1 MNPSKRCALKTFA
14 TAWNFIPWDKV
25 YEKVRSLQRRIA
37 KAISEGKPGRAKA
50 LQWILT
56 HSLAAKLMAV
66 KRVTENKGKNTP
78 GVDGVLWE
86 TSKEKLKAAK
96 SLSRKGYIVKPLRR
110 VYIRKK
116 NGKERPLGIPT
127 MKDRAMQALFL
138 TALDPVSET
147 TADFSSYGFRRKR
160 SCHDAI
166 ERCYIHLARKDSAIS
181 ILEGDIKGCF
191 DNINHDWITSNIPI
205 DKRVVTKWLKAGFI
219 EKNKLFPTKAG
230 TPQGGIIS
238 PTLANMVLDG
248 LEEAI
253 YKSVNTRIRKH
264 DGCRRN
270 YHKIHFV
277 RYADDFVVTG
287 ASKEVLMNV
296 VKPVIAEF
304 LSARGLTLSET
315 KTKITDVYT
324 GFDFLGQNI
333 RKFSNG
339 KLLIR
344 PSKEN
349 FKSVLSKIKQIII
362 INRGAPTV
370 KLIRRLNSVITGWTN
385 YHRHVAA
392 SKYFVDLDRFIWFYL
407 WKWAKRRHANKGQ
420 CWIADKYFKRVGAR
434 KWNFF
439 GTFENGTEILLKH
452 ASDTHIKRHV
462 LINGKANPYCALWDK
477 YYRRRY
483 AMSKA
488 S

>member
-78 GVDGVLWE
+78 GVDGVLWK

-110 VYIRKK
+110 VYIKKK

-296 VKPVIAEF
+296 VKPVIADF

>member
-37 KAISEGKPGRAKA
+37 KAISEGKPGKAKA

-78 GVDGVLWE
+78 GVDGVLWK

-110 VYIRKK
+110 VYIKKK

-191 DNINHDWITSNIPI
+191 DNINHDWITSNILI

-296 VKPVIAEF
+296 VKPVIADF

-392 SKYFVDLDRFIWFYL
+392 SKHFVDLDRFIWFYL

>member
-37 KAISEGKPGRAKA
+37 KAISEGKHGRAKA

-56 HSLAAKLMAV
+56 HSLAAKLLAV

-296 VKPVIAEF
+296 VKPVIADF

-324 GFDFLGQNI
+324 GFDFLGHNI

-392 SKYFVDLDRFIWFYL
+392 SKHFVDLDRFIWFYL

-434 KWNFF
+434 KWNLF

>member
-14 TAWNFIPWDKV
+14 VAWNFIQWDKV

-37 KAISEGKPGRAKA
+37 KAISEVKPGTAIA

-56 HSLAAKLMAV
+56 HSLPAKLLAV

-78 GVDGVLWE
+78 GVDRVLWK
-86 TSKEKLKAAK
+86 SPKDKIKAAL
-96 SLSRKGYIVKPLRR
+96 SLGRHGYTVKPLRR
-110 VYIRKK
+110 VYIEKK
-116 NGKERPLGIPT
+116 NGKKRPLGIPT
-127 MKDRAMQALFL
+127 MKDRAMQALYL
-138 TALDPVSET
+138 SALDPVSET
-147 TADFSSYGFRRKR
+147 TADCSSYGFRQKR

-166 ERCYIHLARKDSAIS
+166 ERCYIHLSRQDSATA
-181 ILEGDIKGCF
+181 ILEGDITGCF
-191 DNINHDWITSNIPI
+191 DNISHDWIIGNIPI
-205 DKRVVTKWLKAGFI
+205 DKQVVTKWLKAGFI
-219 EKNKLFPTKAG
+219 EEKKLFPTKAG

-270 YHKIHFV
+270 YHKIHFI

-287 ASKEVLMNV
+287 ASKEVLTNV
-296 VKPVIAEF
+296 IKPVITEF
-304 LSARGLTLSET
+304 LAERGLTLSET

-344 PSKEN
+344 PSKDN
-349 FKSVLSKIKQIII
+349 FKSVLSKIKLIIREH
-362 INRGAPTV
+362 RGLRTV
-370 KLIRRLNSVITGWTN
+370 DLIRRLNSVITGWTN
-385 YHRHVAA
+385 YHKHIVSSKDFVA
-392 SKYFVDLDRFIWFYL
+392 LDRFTWFFL
-407 WKWAKRRHANKGQ
+407 WKWAKRRHSNKGHY
-420 CWIADKYFKRVGAR
+420 WIAKNYFKKVGKR
-434 KWNFF
+434 KWTFF
-439 GTFENGTEILLKH
+439 GTFENGTEIFLKY
-452 ASDTHIKRHV
+452 ASDTIIKRHV
-462 LINGKANPYCALWDK
+462 LINGKANPYCAKWDK

-483 AMSKA
+483 AMRKA

>member
-25 YEKVRSLQRRIA
+25 KSIVRSLQRRIA
-37 KAISEGKPGRAKA
+37 KAISEGYRNKAKA
-50 LQWILT
+50 LQWLLT
-56 HSLAAKLMAV
+56 HSYAAKLLAV
-66 KRVTENKGKNTP
+66 KRVTENSGKNTP
-78 GVDGVLWE
+78 GVDGVLWKSP
-86 TSKEKLKAAK
+86 TIKLKAAK

-110 VYIRKK
+110 VYILKK
-116 NGKERPLGIPT
+116 NGKQRPLGIPT

-138 TALDPVSET
+138 SALDPVSET
-147 TADFSSYGFRRKR
+147 TADLCSYGFRRKR

-166 ERCYIHLARKDSAIS
+166 ERCYIHLSRNDSATW

-191 DNINHDWITSNIPI
+191 DNISHDWIINNILT
-205 DKRVVTKWLKAGFI
+205 DKVIVTKWLKAGFI
-219 EKNKLFPTKAG
+219 DKNKLYPTKEG

-277 RYADDFVVTG
+277 RYADDFIVTG
-287 ASKEVLMNV
+287 SSEEVLMNV
-296 VKPVIAEF
+296 VKPIIVNF
-304 LSARGLTLSET
+304 LSERGLTLSET
-315 KTKITDVYT
+315 KTKITNVYN

-344 PSKEN
+344 PSKDN
-349 FKSVLSKIKQIII
+349 FKSVLSKIKNIII
-362 INRGAPTV
+362 EYRGAPTV
-370 KLIRRLNSVITGWTN
+370 ELIRRLNSVITGWAN

-392 SKYFVDLDRFIWFYL
+392 RNYFVDLDRFLWFYL
-407 WKWAKRRHANKGQ
+407 WKWAKRRHSNKGNR
-420 CWIADKYFKRVGAR
+420 WIADKYFKKIGNR
-434 KWNFF
+434 KWSFF
-439 GTFENGTEILLKH
+439 GTFDNGTEILLKH
-452 ASDTHIKRHV
+452 ASDTLIKRHV
-462 LINGKANPYCALWDK
+462 LIIGKANPYSALWTSTISVD
-477 YYRRRY
+477 
-483 AMSKA
+483 S

>member
-1 MNPSKRCALKTFA
+1 MNRSKRCALKTFI
-14 TAWNFIPWDKV
+14 TTWNLIPWDKA
-25 YEKVRSLQRRIA
+25 YKIVRSLQRRIA
-37 KAISEGKPGRAKA
+37 KAISEGYRNKARA
-50 LQWILT
+50 LQWLLT
-56 HSLAAKLMAV
+56 HSFAAKLLAV
-66 KRVTENKGKNTP
+66 KRVTENKGKNTS
-78 GVDGVLWE
+78 GVDGVLWK
-86 TSKEKLKAAK
+86 TSKDKLKAAN
-96 SLSRKGYIVKPLRR
+96 SLSRKGYVVNPLRR
-110 VYIRKK
+110 VYINKK
-116 NGKERPLGIPT
+116 NGKKRPLGIPT

-138 TALDPVSET
+138 SALDPVSET

-166 ERCYIHLARKDSAIS
+166 ERCYIHLARNDSATS
-181 ILEGDIKGCF
+181 ILEGDITGCF
-191 DNINHDWITSNIPI
+191 DNINHDWITDNILI

-219 EKNKLFPTKAG
+219 DKNKLFPTKAG

-253 YKSVNTRIRKH
+253 YKSVNTRIRKY

-270 YHKIHFV
+270 YHKIHSV

-304 LSARGLTLSET
+304 LTARGLTLSET

-349 FKSVLSKIKQIII
+349 FKTVLSKIKYIII
-362 INRGAPTV
+362 KHRGAPTV
-370 KLIRRLNSVITGWTN
+370 DLIRRLNSVITGWSN

-392 SKYFVDLDRFIWFYL
+392 ARYFADLDRFIWFYL
-407 WKWAKRRHANKGQ
+407 WKWAKRRHSNKGHY
-420 CWIADKYFKRVGAR
+420 WIANKYFKKVGNR
-434 KWNFF
+434 KWTFF
-439 GTFENGTEILLKH
+439 GTFDNRTEIFLKY
-452 ASDTHIKRHV
+452 ASDTYIKRHV
-462 LINGKANPYCALWDK
+462 LINGKANPYCAMWDK
-477 YYRRRY
+477 YYHRRY
-483 AMSKA
+483 AMSLTA
-488 S
+488 

>member
-1 MNPSKRCALKTFA
+1 MNPSKRCALKTLA
-14 TAWNFIPWDKV
+14 TAWYFVSWDKV
-25 YEKVRSLQRRIA
+25 YKIVRSLQRRIA
-37 KAISEGKPGRAKA
+37 KAISEGYRNRARA

-56 HSLAAKLMAV
+56 HSFAAKLLAV
-66 KRVTENKGKNTP
+66 KRVTENSGKNTP
-78 GVDGVLWE
+78 GVDGVLWK
-86 TSKEKLKAAK
+86 SPVQKLKAAE

-110 VYIRKK
+110 VCIKKK

-138 TALDPVSET
+138 SALDPVSET

-160 SCHDAI
+160 SCHDAV
-166 ERCYIHLARKDSAIS
+166 ERCYIHLSRNDSATW

-191 DNINHDWITSNIPI
+191 DNISHDWIINNILI
-205 DKRVVTKWLKAGFI
+205 DKQIVTKWLKAGFI
-219 EKNKLFPTKAG
+219 DKNKLFPTKEG

-253 YKSVNTRIRKH
+253 YKSVNTRIRKY

-277 RYADDFVVTG
+277 RYADDFIVTG
-287 ASKEVLMNV
+287 SSEDILRNV

-304 LSARGLTLSET
+304 LAARGLTLSET
-315 KTKITDVYT
+315 KTKITDVYA

-333 RKFSNG
+333 RKYSNG

-349 FKSVLSKIKQIII
+349 FKAVLSKIKQIITDHKG
-362 INRGAPTV
+362 NPTV
-370 KLIRRLNSVITGWTN
+370 ILIRRLNSVITGWTN
-385 YHRHVAA
+385 FHRHIAA
-392 SKYFVDLDRFIWFYL
+392 YKHFNDLDRFIWFYL
-407 WKWAKRRHANKGQ
+407 WKWAKRRHAKKGYY
-420 CWIADKYFKRVGAR
+420 WIADKYFKRTGSR

-439 GTFENGTEILLKH
+439 GTFDNGKEIILVH
-452 ASDTHIKRHV
+452 ASDTFIKRHV

-477 YYRRRY
+477 YFRQRY
-483 AMSKA
+483 ARKMA
-488 S
+488 A

>member
-37 KAISEGKPGRAKA
+37 KAISGGKPGRAKA

-56 HSLAAKLMAV
+56 HSLAAKLLAV
-66 KRVTENKGKNTP
+66 KRVTENKGKCTP
-78 GVDGVLWE
+78 GVDGVLWKS
-86 TSKEKLKAAK
+86 SKDKLRAAL
-96 SLSRKGYIVKPLRR
+96 SLSSKGYVVKPLRR
-110 VYIRKK
+110 VYIKKK

-127 MKDRAMQALFL
+127 MNDRAMQALFL
-138 TALDPVSET
+138 SALDPVSET
-147 TADFSSYGFRRKR
+147 SADQCSYGFRRKR

-166 ERCYIHLARKDSAIS
+166 ERCYIHLSRKDSATS
-181 ILEGDIKGCF
+181 ILEVDIKGCF
-191 DNINHDWITSNIPI
+191 DNISHDWIIDNILI
-205 DKRVVTKWLKAGFI
+205 DKKVVTKWLKAGYI
-219 EKNKLFPTKAG
+219 DKNKLYPTKEG

-270 YHKIHFV
+270 NHKIHFV
-277 RYADDFVVTG
+277 RYADDFIVTG
-287 ASKEVLMNV
+287 ATDEVLINV
-296 VKPVIAEF
+296 VKPIIVNF
-304 LSARGLTLSET
+304 LSERGLTLSET
-315 KTKITDVYT
+315 KTKITDVYS

-344 PSKEN
+344 PSKDN
-349 FKSVLSKIKQIII
+349 FKSVLSKIKNIII
-362 INRGAPTV
+362 EYRGAPTV
-370 KLIRRLNSVITGWTN
+370 ELIRRLNSVITGWAN

-392 SKYFVDLDRFIWFYL
+392 RNYFVDLDRFLWFYL
-407 WKWAKRRHANKGQ
+407 WKWAKRRHSNKGNR
-420 CWIADKYFKRVGAR
+420 WIADKYFKKIGNR
-434 KWNFF
+434 KWSFF
-439 GTFENGTEILLKH
+439 GTFDNGTEILLKH
-452 ASDTHIKRHV
+452 ASDTLIKRHV
-462 LINGKANPYCALWDK
+462 LIIGKANPYSALWDK
-477 YYRRRY
+477 YYQRRFV
-483 AMSKA
+483 MSKA

>member
-1 MNPSKRCALKTFA
+1 MNRSKRCALKTFA
-14 TAWNFIPWDKV
+14 TTWNFIPWDKA
-25 YEKVRSLQRRIA
+25 YKIVRSLQRRIA
-37 KAISEGKPGRAKA
+37 KAISEGYRNKARA
-50 LQWILT
+50 LQWLLT
-56 HSLAAKLMAV
+56 HSFAAKLLAV
-66 KRVTENKGKNTP
+66 KRVTENKGKYTP
-78 GVDGVLWE
+78 GVDGVLWI
-86 TSKEKLKAAK
+86 TSKDKLKATN
-96 SLSRKGYIVKPLRR
+96 SLSRKGYVVKPLRR
-110 VYIRKK
+110 VYINKK
-116 NGKERPLGIPT
+116 NGKKRPLGIPT

-138 TALDPVSET
+138 SALDPVSET

-166 ERCYIHLARKDSAIS
+166 ERCYIHLARKDSATS
-181 ILEGDIKGCF
+181 ILEGDITGCF
-191 DNINHDWITSNIPI
+191 DNINHDWITDNILI

-219 EKNKLFPTKAG
+219 DKNKLFPTKAG

-253 YKSVNTRIRKH
+253 YKCVNTRIRKH

-270 YHKIHFV
+270 NHKIHFI
-277 RYADDFVVTG
+277 RYADDFIVTG
-287 ASKEVLMNV
+287 SSEDVLRNV

-349 FKSVLSKIKQIII
+349 FKTVLSKIKQIII
-362 INRGAPTV
+362 KHRGAPTV
-370 KLIRRLNSVITGWTN
+370 KLIRRLNSVITGWSN
-385 YHRHVAA
+385 YHKHVASA
-392 SKYFVDLDRFIWFYL
+392 KYFADLDKFIWFYL
-407 WKWAKRRHANKGQ
+407 WKGANRRHPNKGYY
-420 CWIADKYFKRVGAR
+420 WIADKYFKKAGTR
-434 KWNFF
+434 KWTFF
-439 GTFENGTEILLKH
+439 GTFDNKSEILLKY

-462 LINGKANPYCALWDK
+462 LINGKANPYCAKWVK
-477 YYRRRY
+477 YYLRRY
-483 AMSKA
+483 AMSLTA
-488 S
+488 

>member
-25 YEKVRSLQRRIA
+25 KRIVRSLQRRIA
-37 KAISEGKPGRAKA
+37 KAISERKPNKARA
-50 LQWILT
+50 LQWLLT
-56 HSLAAKLMAV
+56 HSFSAKLLAV
-66 KRVTENKGKNTP
+66 KRVTENSGKNTP
-78 GVDGVLWE
+78 GVDGVLWKSP
-86 TSKEKLKAAK
+86 THKLKAAK

-110 VYIRKK
+110 VYIKKK

-138 TALDPVSET
+138 FALDPVSET

-166 ERCYIHLARKDSAIS
+166 ERCYIHLSRNDSATW

-191 DNINHDWITSNIPI
+191 DNISHNWIINNILTDKPI
-205 DKRVVTKWLKAGFI
+205 VTKWLKAGFI
-219 EKNKLFPTKAG
+219 DKNKLFPTKEG

-253 YKSVNTRIRKH
+253 YKCVNTRIRQY

-277 RYADDFVVTG
+277 RYADDFIVTG
-287 ASKEVLMNV
+287 ATEEVLMNV
-296 VKPVIAEF
+296 VKPIIVNF
-304 LSARGLTLSET
+304 LSERGLTLSET
-315 KTKITDVYT
+315 KTKITNVYN

-339 KLLIR
+339 KLLVK
-344 PSKEN
+344 PSKDN
-349 FKSVLSKIKQIII
+349 FKSVLSKIKQLI
-362 INRGAPTV
+362 RKHWGAPTV
-370 KLIRRLNSVITGWTN
+370 ILIRRLNSVITGWTN
-385 YHRHVAA
+385 FHKHIVA
-392 SKYFVDLDRFIWFYL
+392 SRYFCDLDRFIWFYL
-407 WKWAKRRHANKGQ
+407 WKWAKRRHAKKGHY
-420 CWIADKYFKRVGAR
+420 WIADNYFKTVGKR

-439 GTFENGTEILLKH
+439 GTFDNGKEILLKH

-462 LINGKANPYCALWDK
+462 LINGKANPYSALWDM
-477 YYRRRY
+477 YYRRRFTLRL
-483 AMSKA
+483 AA
-488 S
+488 

>member
-14 TAWNFIPWDKV
+14 TMWNFIPWDKV
-25 YEKVRSLQRRIA
+25 YKIVRSLQRRIA
-37 KAISEGKPGRAKA
+37 KAISEGDRNKVRT
-50 LQWILT
+50 LQWLLT
-56 HSLAAKLMAV
+56 HSFAAKLLAV
-66 KRVTENKGKNTP
+66 KRVTENSGKNTP
-78 GVDGVLWE
+78 GMDGVLWKSP
-86 TSKEKLKAAK
+86 TQKLKAAK
-96 SLSRKGYIVKPLRR
+96 SLNRKGYIVKPLRR
-110 VYIRKK
+110 VYIKKK

-138 TALDPVSET
+138 SALDPVSET
-147 TADFSSYGFRRKR
+147 TADLSSYGFRLKR

-166 ERCYIHLARKDSAIS
+166 ERCYIHLSRNDSATW

-191 DNINHDWITSNIPI
+191 DNISHDWITNNILI
-205 DKRVVTKWLKAGFI
+205 DKQIVTKWLKSGFI
-219 EKNKLFPTKAG
+219 DKNKLFPTKEG

-253 YKSVNTRIRKH
+253 YKSVNTRIRKY

-277 RYADDFVVTG
+277 RYADDFIVTG
-287 ASKEVLMNV
+287 SSKEVLMNV
-296 VKPVIAEF
+296 VKPVIADF

-362 INRGAPTV
+362 KHRGAPTV
-370 KLIRRLNSVITGWTN
+370 RLIRRLNSVITGWTN
-385 YHRHVAA
+385 FHRHIAA
-392 SKYFVDLDRFIWFYL
+392 YKHFCDLDRFIWFYL
-407 WKWAKRRHANKGQ
+407 WKWAKRRHAKKGHY
-420 CWIADKYFKRVGAR
+420 WIVDKYFKRVGSR

-439 GTFENGTEILLKH
+439 GTFDNGKEIILVH
-452 ASDTHIKRHV
+452 ASDTFIKRHV
-462 LINGKANPYCALWDK
+462 LINGKANPYSALWDK
-477 YYRRRY
+477 YFRQRY
-483 AMSKA
+483 ARKMA
-488 S
+488 A